1 MNRTANPTADAN
13 RLMEDSMNH
22 QNDLK
27 RFELINAAR
36 QKQMTSDTT
45 ILLQLAHE
53 LKAETDKAKPDTLE
67 IRKAELIEKI
77 AHSIQGK
84 MRAIVAN

>member
-1 MNRTANPTADAN
+1 
-13 RLMEDSMNH
+13 
-22 QNDLK
+22 
-27 RFELINAAR
+27 
-36 QKQMTSDTT
+36 MTSDTT

-53 LKAETDKAKPDTLE
+53 LKTETDKAKPDTLE